1 MRNIIFIL
9 IAFIYIPNVYTSD
22 KPLNVFDISNNL
34 SEPWGMTFINDKTLL
49 ITEKT
54 GAIINVDSTTGD
66 KYEIEHDLDF
76 YYYGQGGLLDILYH
90 DGYVYVSYSEDRGDG
105 KSSTSIARGYMM
117 IQK

>member
-9 IAFIYIPNVYTSD
+9 IAFIYLPNVYASD
-22 KPLNVFDISNNL
+22 KTHSVSDISNNL
-34 SEPWGMTFINDKTLL
+34 NEPWGMTFINNKTLL

-76 YYYGQGGLLDILYH
+76 
-90 DGYVYVSYSEDRGDG
+90 
-105 KSSTSIARGYMM
+105 
-117 IQK
+117 